1 MRHTQTSSR
10 KIHLSPAAAE
20 EYVRA
25 TASLAKGNIDQA
37 ISRSTYI
44 VDPEGHGV
52 SEFPETALLHAACLQ
67 ANQGA
72 SSTPV
77 AIPEDDLEA
86 AVRTRSRLGM
96 LTKVVG
102 EKFGQVSPFIPVMVW
117 PQFSTWWG
125 VLLYNQTQSGTIT
138 GLAVPE
144 SQDALLGAW
153 SLHNSL
159 AGDYPAAEAALS
171 QATNPSGS
179 PLCQAAR
186 LALYLYSERWDEL
199 ILVSSDVLTTT
210 AASDDRVAAIARAC
224 SALAHASLNNRETAE
239 AAFAQV
245 EGGDLSVIAAW
256 ALYNH
261 GLYLRS
267 LGDTSKGDTLLA
279 RSQSLHHTAA
289 SQAALND
296 PDAKLRITSPE
307 LIATRSDPW
316 DASTEADPEKARER
330 EAKERQEEYRVK
342 AAAILEQQVGMDGV
356 KDAAVRVTNLIQMNA
371 ARARQGKV
379 VGNPNYNMVLTGPP
393 GTGKSTIVRY
403 LGYMLAAA
411 GVIEEPEPVVTG
423 ASDFVDNVIGGTR
436 IKTKETLQRFH
447 GRLGFIDEFYDIVNG
462 GKDSGSNS
470 DAFGVEAINTIVAE
484 SEPMIGK
491 AVIVVA
497 GYQADMDRAI
507 AINDGMTSRFPR
519 EIKFQSFS
527 VEQFAAVAEI
537 KAREVD
543 MELSDDAKELLSDP
557 DGPMRRLHATIPGDS
572 RTVIDK
578 LGNGRF
584 ARNLIQR
591 ATENL
596 AGRYSEDPDNV
607 DIGVLNGADVKE
619 ALNHYIGNAM
629 SVDLN

>member
-1 MRHTQTSSR
+1 MRHTQTSGR

-25 TASLAKGNIDQA
+25 SASLAKGNISQA
-37 ISRSTYI
+37 ISQSGYI
-44 VDPEGHGV
+44 VDPDGHGV

-77 AIPEDDLEA
+77 ALPESDLEV

-102 EKFGQVSPFIPVMVW
+102 EQFGQVSPFIPVMVW
-117 PQFSTWWG
+117 PMFSTWWG
-125 VLLYNQTQSGTIT
+125 VLLYNQTASGTVT

-144 SQDALLGAW
+144 SQDALVGAW
-153 SLHNSL
+153 SLHKSL
-159 AGDYPAAEAALS
+159 EGDYAAAEEALVP
-171 QATNPSGS
+171 ATSPANS

-186 LALYLYSERWDEL
+186 LAVYLYSERWDDL
-199 ILVSSDVLTTT
+199 IKVASDVLTTA
-210 AASDDRVAAIARAC
+210 AASDERVAAIARAC
-224 SALAHASLNNRETAE
+224 SAVAHASLDNRETAE

-245 EGGDLSVIAAW
+245 ENGDLSVIAAW

-289 SQAALND
+289 SQEALND
-296 PDAKLRITSPE
+296 PEKKLRLTSTA

-316 DASTEADPEKARER
+316 DVSTEADPERAKER
-330 EAKERQEEYRVK
+330 EAKVRREEYRVK

-379 VGNPNYNMVLTGPP
+379 VGDPNYNMVLTGPP

-403 LGYMLAAA
+403 IGYMLAAA
-411 GVIEEPEPVVTG
+411 GVIDEPEPVVTG

-436 IKTKETLQRFH
+436 IKTKETLQKFY
-447 GRLGFIDEFYDIVNG
+447 GRLGFIDEFYDVVNG

-470 DAFGVEAINTIVAE
+470 DAFGIEAVNTIVAE
-484 SEPMIGK
+484 SETMIGK
-491 AVIVVA
+491 SVIVIA

-527 VEQFAAVAEI
+527 VEQFAAVAAI

-543 MELSDDAKELLSDP
+543 MELSDDARELLEDP
-557 DGPMRRLHATIPGDS
+557 NGPMRRLHITIPGDN

-596 AGRYSEDPDNV
+596 AGRYSQDPDNV
-607 DIGVLNGADVKE
+607 DIGVLNRDDVSE
-619 ALNHYIGNAM
+619 ALEHFVDNA
-629 SVDLN
+629 L